1 MPEDRLAAM
10 AMNAPAASKH
20 PTRED
25 ILEAARAMV
34 PMLRDKALQS
44 ERDRLIPGETHRAFQ
59 QAGFYR
65 LFQPARYG
73 GYEMPIGMMVEVAG
87 ELGRGCGSSAWIF
100 TNLAVQNWI
109 IGMHQPRAQEDVWG
123 HDPQALAASSFPTQG
138 GTGRYVDGGLVLN
151 GIWSFASG
159 IDFVQWENLQCFIPK
174 EGGPPDHRFVLVP
187 RSDFTIKDD
196 WVANGLS
203 GTGSK
208 SIVFKDVF
216 VPEHR
221 VLNTQLI
228 GGGPSPG
235 SAVNPHPLYKIP
247 PWSVGTKV
255 FSGPALGIARGALE
269 LIVEEMRS
277 RVSVAGGARMS
288 DLPTVQVRVAEA
300 MAEIEAAA
308 ALLLKDCD
316 DAMAFGATGERA
328 PLPLRARWRLNNAFA
343 GQLCLRAVERLHPLI
358 GARGIN
364 QDSLFLLA
372 WRDIHAA
379 VSQIT
384 MAWDIQAVN
393 AGRIEFGLP
402 SLDPRL

>member
-1 MPEDRLAAM
+1 MTGNKAA
-10 AMNAPAASKH
+10 APVR
-20 PTRED
+20 PTREA
-25 ILEAARAMV
+25 ILESARAMV
-34 PMLRDKALQS
+34 PALRSKALQA
-44 ERDRLIPGETHRAFQ
+44 ERDRLIPLKTHRAFAA
-59 QAGFYR
+59 AGFYK
-65 LFQPARYG
+65 LFQPVRYG

-100 TNLAVQNWI
+100 SNLAVQNWI
-109 IGMHQPRAQEDVWG
+109 LGMHRPQAQEDVWG
-123 HDPQALAASSFPTQG
+123 RNPEALCASSFPTQG
-138 GTGRYVDGGLVLN
+138 GSGRYVEGGLVLN

-159 IDFVQWENLQCFIPK
+159 IDFVDWENLQCFIPNEK
-174 EGGPPDHRFVLVP
+174 GPPDHRFVLVP
-187 RSDFTIKDD
+187 KGDFTIKDD
-196 WVANGLS
+196 WFANGLC

-216 VPEHR
+216 VPDHR

-235 SAVNPHPLYKIP
+235 SAVNPGPLYKVP

-269 LIVEEMRS
+269 LMVEEMRT
-277 RVSVAGGARMS
+277 RLSVGGVKMAE
-288 DLPTVQVRVAEA
+288 LPTVQVRIAEA
-300 MAEIEAAA
+300 AAEIDAAA
-308 ALLLKDCD
+308 ALLLTDCD
-316 DAMAFGATGERA
+316 EAMKIAATDEKP
-328 PLPLRARWRLNNAFA
+328 PLALRARWRLNNAFA
-343 GQLCLRAVERLHPLI
+343 GQLCLRAIERLHPLI

-364 QDSLFLLA
+364 QESLFLLA
-372 WRDIHAA
+372 WRDVHAA

>member
-1 MPEDRLAAM
+1 MPLPGRAIPKPPSRDEILDR
-10 AMNAPAASKH
+10 
-20 PTRED
+20 
-25 ILEAARAMV
+25 ARAMV
-34 PMLRDKALQS
+34 PTLRSCALQA
-44 ERDRLIPGETHRAFQ
+44 ERERLIPRQTHETFRD
-59 QAGFYR
+59 AGFYR

-100 TNLAVQNWI
+100 SNLAVQNWI
-109 IGMHQPRAQEDVWG
+109 IGMHHPQAQEDVWG
-123 HDPQALAASSFPTQG
+123 ANPDALAASSFPTQG
-138 GTGRYVDGGLVLN
+138 GAGRYVEGGLVLS
-151 GIWSFASG
+151 GVWSFASG
-159 IDFVQWENLQCFIPK
+159 IDFVDWENLQCFIPK
-174 EGGPPDHRFVLVP
+174 QGGPPDHRFVLVP
-187 RSDFTIKDD
+187 KSDFTIKDD
-196 WVANGLS
+196 WRATGLG

-208 SIVFKDVF
+208 SIVCDNVF

-235 SAVNPHPLYKIP
+235 SAVNPHSLYKIP

-269 LIVEEMRS
+269 LIIAEMRM
-277 RVSVAGGARMS
+277 RLSVGGVKMAE
-288 DLPTVQVRVAEA
+288 LPTVQIRVAEA
-300 MAEIEAAA
+300 IAEIEAAS

-316 DAMAFGATGERA
+316 DAMRFGETGERA
-328 PLPLRARWRLNNAFA
+328 PIELRARWRLNNAFA
-343 GQLCLRAVERLHPLI
+343 GQLCLRAVDRLHPLI

-364 QDSLFLLA
+364 DPESRFLLA

>member
-1 MPEDRLAAM
+1 MPLPGRAIPKPPSRDEILDR
-10 AMNAPAASKH
+10 
-20 PTRED
+20 
-25 ILEAARAMV
+25 ARAMV
-34 PMLRDKALQS
+34 PTLRSCALQA
-44 ERDRLIPGETHRAFQ
+44 ERERLIPRQTHETFRD
-59 QAGFYR
+59 AGFYR

-100 TNLAVQNWI
+100 SNLAVQNWI
-109 IGMHQPRAQEDVWG
+109 IGMHHPHAQEDVWEANP
-123 HDPQALAASSFPTQG
+123 DALAASSFPTQG
-138 GTGRYVDGGLVLN
+138 GAGRYVEGGLVLS
-151 GIWSFASG
+151 GVWSFASG
-159 IDFVQWENLQCFIPK
+159 IDFVDWENLQCFIPK
-174 EGGPPDHRFVLVP
+174 QGGPPDHRFVLVP
-187 RSDFTIKDD
+187 KSDFTIKDD
-196 WVANGLS
+196 WRATGLA

-208 SIVFKDVF
+208 SIVCDNVF

-269 LIVEEMRS
+269 LIIAEMRT
-277 RVSVAGGARMS
+277 RLSVGGVKMAE
-288 DLPTVQVRVAEA
+288 LPTVQIRVAEA
-300 MAEIEAAA
+300 IAEIEAAS

-316 DAMAFGATGERA
+316 DAMRFGETGERA
-328 PLPLRARWRLNNAFA
+328 PIELRARWRLNNAFA
-343 GQLCLRAVERLHPLI
+343 GQLCLRAVDRLHPLI

-364 QDSLFLLA
+364 DPESRFLLA

>member
-1 MPEDRLAAM
+1 
-10 AMNAPAASKH
+10 
-20 PTRED
+20 
-25 ILEAARAMV
+25 
-34 PMLRDKALQS
+34 
-44 ERDRLIPGETHRAFQ
+44 
-59 QAGFYR
+59 
-65 LFQPARYG
+65 
-73 GYEMPIGMMVEVAG
+73 MMVEVAG
-87 ELGRGCGSSAWIF
+87 ELGRGCGASAWIF
-100 TNLAVQNWI
+100 SNLAVQNWI
-109 IGMHQPRAQEDVWG
+109 IGMHQPQAQEDVWG
-123 HDPQALAASSFPTQG
+123 SNPNALAASSFPTQG
-138 GTGRYVDGGLVLN
+138 GTGRYVEGGLVLN

-159 IDFVQWENLQCFIPK
+159 IDFVQWENLQCFIPR

-187 RSDFTIKDD
+187 KSDFTIKDD
-196 WVANGLS
+196 WAATGLA

-216 VPEHR
+216 VPAHR
-221 VLNTQLI
+221 VLDTKLI

-235 SAVNPHPLYKIP
+235 SAVNPGALYKIP

-255 FSGPALGIARGALE
+255 FSGPTLGIARGALD
-269 LIVEEMRS
+269 LIVEEMTS
-277 RVSVAGGARMS
+277 RKSLAGGANMA
-288 DLPTVQVRVAEA
+288 DLPSVQLRVAEA
-300 MAEIEAAA
+300 MAEIEAAS

-364 QDSLFLLA
+364 APDSLFLLA

-384 MAWDIQAVN
+384 MAWDIQAIN
-393 AGRIEFGLP
+393 AGRVMFGL
-402 SLDPRL
+402 SAQDPRL

>member
-1 MPEDRLAAM
+1 MTA
-10 AMNAPAASKH
+10 NATSK
-20 PTRED
+20 PSRDE
-25 ILEAARAMV
+25 ILQRARAMV
-34 PMLRDKALQS
+34 PMLRERALQA
-44 ERDRLIPGETHRAFQ
+44 ERDRVVPAETHRAFQ
-59 QAGFYR
+59 EAGFYK
-65 LFQPARYG
+65 LFQPARFG

-109 IGMHQPRAQEDVWG
+109 IGMHQPQAQEDVWG
-123 HDPQALAASSFPTQG
+123 SDPGALAASSFPTQG

-174 EGGPPDHRFVLVP
+174 EQGPPDHRFVLVP
-187 RSDFTIKDD
+187 KSDFTIKDD
-196 WVANGLS
+196 WFAHGLA

-235 SAVNPHPLYKIP
+235 SAVNPHPLYKVP

-269 LIVEEMRS
+269 LIIEEMRG
-277 RVSVAGGARMS
+277 RTSVAGGARMS

-300 MAEIEAAA
+300 TAEIEAAS

-316 DAMAFGATGERA
+316 DAMTFGATGERA

-358 GARGIN
+358 GARGVN
-364 QDSLFLLA
+364 QADSLFLLA

>member
-1 MPEDRLAAM
+1 MT
-10 AMNAPAASKH
+10 APKASER
-20 PTRED
+20 PTREQ
-25 ILEAARAMV
+25 ILERARAMI
-34 PMLRDKALQS
+34 PTLRAKAPQA
-44 ERDRLIPGETHRAFQ
+44 ERDRLIPEETHRAFQ
-59 QAGFYR
+59 AAGFYK

-87 ELGRGCGSSAWIF
+87 ELGRGCGSSAWVF
-100 TNLAVQNWI
+100 SNLAVQNWI
-109 IGMHQPRAQEDVWG
+109 IGMHQPQAQEDVWG
-123 HDPQALAASSFPTQG
+123 QNPDAFAASSFPTQG

-159 IDFVQWENLQCFIPK
+159 IDYVQWENLQCFIPK

-187 RSDFTIKDD
+187 KSDFTIKDD
-196 WVANGLS
+196 WFASGLAA
-203 GTGSK
+203 TGSK

-216 VPEHR
+216 VPSHR
-221 VLNTQLI
+221 VLDTKLI

-235 SAVNPHPLYKIP
+235 SAINPHPLYKVP

-255 FSGPALGIARGALE
+255 FSAPALGIARGALDAI
-269 LIVEEMRS
+269 LDEMRS
-277 RVSVAGGARMS
+277 RKSLAGGANMS
-288 DLPTVQVRVAEA
+288 ELPSVQMRVAEA

-316 DAMAFGATGERA
+316 DAMSFGATGDRA

-358 GARGIN
+358 GARGVN
-364 QDSLFLLA
+364 SPDSHFLLA

>member
-1 MPEDRLAAM
+1 M
-10 AMNAPAASKH
+10 AASASVA
-20 PTRED
+20 PTREE
-25 ILEAARAMV
+25 ILERARAMV
-34 PMLRDKALQS
+34 PMLRERALRA
-44 ERDRLIPGETHRAFQ
+44 ERDRMIPIETHRAFE
-59 QAGFYR
+59 QAGFYK
-65 LFQPARYG
+65 LFQPARHG
-73 GYEMPIGMMVEVAG
+73 GYEMPIGMMVEVAA
-87 ELGRGCGSSAWIF
+87 ELGRGCGSSAWVF
-100 TNLAVQNWI
+100 TNFAVQNWI
-109 IGMHQPRAQEDVWG
+109 IGMHQPQAQDDVWG
-123 HDPQALAASSFPTQG
+123 KDPGALAASSFPTQG

-174 EGGPPDHRFVLVP
+174 ENGPPDHRFVLVP
-187 RSDFTIKDD
+187 KSDFTVKDD
-196 WVANGLS
+196 WFSTGLA
-203 GTGSK
+203 GTGSR

-235 SAVNPHPLYKIP
+235 SVVNPNPLYKVP

-269 LIVEEMRS
+269 LIVEEMRD
-277 RVSVAGGARMS
+277 RKSVAGGARMAE
-288 DLPTVQVRVAEA
+288 LPSVQLRVAEA

-316 DAMAFGATGERA
+316 DAMKFGATGERA
-328 PLPLRARWRLNNAFA
+328 PLALRARWRLNNAFA

-358 GARGIN
+358 GARGVN
-364 QDSLFLLA
+364 TPDSLFLLA